1 MKKLFIG
8 ASLITALC
16 AFNFPPSDCSSL
28 VFFKEGTS
36 TTMTSYNDDGKVTAS
51 TKTLYSKV
59 TKSGAAVSVTA
70 NQENYDK
77 KGKLSTKSEF
87 TISCSSGVLNFDL
100 KMMMPSQQADSY
112 KDFDM
117 TIEGN
122 GLEYPAELVVGSMM
136 KDADV
141 KFKCK
146 TKEGNEMPLMNFSV
160 KVTNRKIE
168 AKESVTTPAG
178 TFDCYKITENG
189 EVKTLFTIK
198 SKSTT
203 WFSPEAGVVK
213 TESYKENGKFVGKSE
228 LTELK
233 K

>member
-1 MKKLFIG
+1 MKKLMIG
-8 ASLITALC
+8 AISLLLFG
-16 AFNFPPSDCSSL
+16 AFTFPSADCSSL
-28 VFFKEGTS
+28 LFFKEGTS

-70 NQENYDK
+70 NQENFDK

-87 TISCSSGVLNFDL
+87 TIACSAGVLNFDM
-100 KMMMPSQQADSY
+100 KMMMPQQQADSY
-112 KDFDM
+112 KDFDLTM
-117 TIEGN
+117 EGN
-122 GLEYPAELVVGSMM
+122 NLEYPAELVIGSMM

-178 TFDCYKITENG
+178 TFECYKITENG

-198 SKSTT
+198 TKSTT

-213 TESYKENGKFVGKSE
+213 TESYKENGKFVGKTE
-228 LTELK
+228 MTELK